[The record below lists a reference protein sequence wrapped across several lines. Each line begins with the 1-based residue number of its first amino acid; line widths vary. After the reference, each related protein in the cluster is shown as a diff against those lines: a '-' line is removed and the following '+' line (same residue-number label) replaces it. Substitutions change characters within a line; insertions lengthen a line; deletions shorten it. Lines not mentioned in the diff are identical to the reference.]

1 MKKIITALANPDVN
15 AELKK
20 NKTIEIVVKDIQYQ
34 EGVIEILE
42 ENSQID
48 YIILSAILEGK
59 YDIYTFVK
67 KIKMIN
73 PKIKIILILEKEN
86 SENTEKLIL
95 SGVSHIFYNNNVEIK
110 DILNI
115 VNNDK
120 ESDTE
125 KLKEE
130 LQEIKKLIIENNDKK
145 ENKKII
151 KSNKIK
157 KNQDNYNKRKI
168 FIKFNNYIKIIKS
181 KVFFTNKK
189 SNKQNTE
196 IISIL
201 GTAGVGKSIFAV
213 NLANSYVFSKKK
225 ILIIDFDILNNSL
238 HTILGIKKYSR
249 KIKEKLKNNN
259 LINNKINIE
268 ELIIKVTSKVDLIS
282 GINLIFDSKYKISSE
297 KVSYILKELKN
308 KYDVIIIDT
317 SSECFFD
324 YTKSI
329 IENSNINIFIVEANL
344 SELKKSKNLLN
355 LYINNWKIDK
365 KKINILFNKYN
376 KNSIYMEILK
386 NIFHDFN
393 ILGKLDFNDNY
404 NLIINKNGKNNNK
417 KIIKEYLNINNKLN
431 KI

>member
-1 MKKIITALANPDVN
+1 MKKIITALASPEVN
-15 AELKK
+15 IELKK
-20 NKTIEIVVKDIQYQ
+20 YKNIEIIGNDIQYQ
-34 EGVIEILE
+34 EGVIETLE
-42 ENSQID
+42 KNSQID

-59 YDIYTFVK
+59 YEIYTFVK

-95 SGVSHIFYNNNVEIK
+95 SGVSHIFYNNAEIK
-110 DILNI
+110 DILKI
-115 VNNDK
+115 INNNK
-120 ESDTE
+120 ENE
-125 KLKEE
+125 NEELKEE
-130 LQEIKKLIIENNDKK
+130 LQEIKKLLLENNKK
-145 ENKKII
+145 D
-151 KSNKIK
+151 NKITL
-157 KNQDNYNKRKI
+157 KNNKNLLKNKQKI
-168 FIKFNNYIKIIKS
+168 FIKFNKYIKILK
-181 KVFFTNKK
+181 NKLFI
-189 SNKQNTE
+189 NKEKNKRNSE
-196 IISIL
+196 IISVL
-201 GTAGVGKSIFAV
+201 GTAGVGKSVFTV
-213 NLANSYVFSKKK
+213 NLANSYIFSKNK

-238 HTILGIKKYSR
+238 HTILGIKKYSK
-249 KIKEKLKNNN
+249 KIREKLKNNN

-268 ELIIKVTSKVDLIS
+268 ELIIKVTNKIDLIS

-297 KVSYILKELKN
+297 KISDILKELKN

-324 YTKSI
+324 YTKNI
-329 IENSNINIFIVEANL
+329 IENSNINIFIAEANL
-344 SELKKSKNLLN
+344 SELKKSRNLLD
-355 LYINNWKIDK
+355 LYINKWKIDK

-404 NLIINKNGKNNNK
+404 NLIINKNGKNINK
-417 KIIKEYLNINNKLN
+417 KIAKEYLNINNKLN

>member
-1 MKKIITALANPDVN
+1 MKKIITALASPEVN
-15 AELKK
+15 IELKK
-20 NKTIEIVVKDIQYQ
+20 YKNIEIIGNDIQYQ
-34 EGVIEILE
+34 EGVIETLE
-42 ENSQID
+42 KNSQID

-59 YDIYTFVK
+59 YEIYTFVK

-95 SGVSHIFYNNNVEIK
+95 SGVSHIFYNNAEIK
-110 DILNI
+110 DILKI
-115 VNNDK
+115 INNNK
-120 ESDTE
+120 ENE
-125 KLKEE
+125 NEELKEE
-130 LQEIKKLIIENNDKK
+130 LQEIKKLLLENNKK
-145 ENKKII
+145 D
-151 KSNKIK
+151 NKITL
-157 KNQDNYNKRKI
+157 KNNKNLLKNKQKI
-168 FIKFNNYIKIIKS
+168 FIKFNKYIKILK
-181 KVFFTNKK
+181 NKLFI
-189 SNKQNTE
+189 NKEKNKRNSE
-196 IISIL
+196 IISVL
-201 GTAGVGKSIFAV
+201 GTAGVGKSVFTV
-213 NLANSYVFSKKK
+213 NLANSYIFSKNK

-238 HTILGIKKYSR
+238 HTILGIKKYSK
-249 KIKEKLKNNN
+249 KIREKLKNNN

-268 ELIIKVTSKVDLIS
+268 ELIIKVTNKIDLIS

-297 KVSYILKELKN
+297 KISDILKELKN

-324 YTKSI
+324 YTKNI
-329 IENSNINIFIVEANL
+329 IENSNINIFIAEANL
-344 SELKKSKNLLN
+344 SELKKSRNLLN
-355 LYINNWKIDK
+355 LYINKWKIDK

-404 NLIINKNGKNNNK
+404 NLIINKNGKNINK
-417 KIIKEYLNINNKLN
+417 KIAKEYLNINNKLN

>member
-1 MKKIITALANPDVN
+1 MKKIITALASPEVN
-15 AELKK
+15 IELKK
-20 NKTIEIVVKDIQYQ
+20 YKNIEIIGNDIQYQ
-34 EGVIEILE
+34 EGVIETLE
-42 ENSQID
+42 KNSQID

-59 YDIYTFVK
+59 YEIYTFVK

-95 SGVSHIFYNNNVEIK
+95 SGVSHIFYNNAEIK
-110 DILNI
+110 DILKI
-115 VNNDK
+115 INNNK
-120 ESDTE
+120 ENE
-125 KLKEE
+125 NEELKEE
-130 LQEIKKLIIENNDKK
+130 LQEIKKLLLENN
-145 ENKKII
+145 NKKD
-151 KSNKIK
+151 NKITL
-157 KNQDNYNKRKI
+157 KNNKNLLKNKQKI
-168 FIKFNNYIKIIKS
+168 FIKFNKYIKILK
-181 KVFFTNKK
+181 NKLFI
-189 SNKQNTE
+189 NKEKNKRNSE
-196 IISIL
+196 IISVL
-201 GTAGVGKSIFAV
+201 GTAGVGKSVFTV
-213 NLANSYVFSKKK
+213 NLANSYIFSKNK

-238 HTILGIKKYSR
+238 HTILGIKKYSK
-249 KIKEKLKNNN
+249 KIREKLKNNN

-268 ELIIKVTSKVDLIS
+268 ELIIKVTNKIDLIS

-297 KVSYILKELKN
+297 KISDILKELKN

-324 YTKSI
+324 YTKNI
-329 IENSNINIFIVEANL
+329 IENSNINIFIAEANL
-344 SELKKSKNLLN
+344 SELKKSRNLLN
-355 LYINNWKIDK
+355 LYINKWKIDK

-404 NLIINKNGKNNNK
+404 NLIINKNGKNINK
-417 KIIKEYLNINNKLN
+417 KIAKEYLNINNKLN

>member
-1 MKKIITALANPDVN
+1 MKKIITALASPEVN
-15 AELKK
+15 TELKK
-20 NKTIEIVVKDIQYQ
+20 YKNIEIIGNDIQYQ
-34 EGVIEILE
+34 EGVIETLE
-42 ENSQID
+42 KNSQID

-59 YDIYTFVK
+59 YEIYTFVK

-95 SGVSHIFYNNNVEIK
+95 SGVSHIFYNNAEIK
-110 DILNI
+110 DILKI
-115 VNNDK
+115 INNNK
-120 ESDTE
+120 ENE
-125 KLKEE
+125 NEELKEE
-130 LQEIKKLIIENNDKK
+130 LQEIKKLLLENNKK
-145 ENKKII
+145 D
-151 KSNKIK
+151 NKITL
-157 KNQDNYNKRKI
+157 KNNKNLLKNKQKI
-168 FIKFNNYIKIIKS
+168 FIKFNKYIKILK
-181 KVFFTNKK
+181 NKLFI
-189 SNKQNTE
+189 NKEKNKRNSE
-196 IISIL
+196 IISVL
-201 GTAGVGKSIFAV
+201 GTAGVGKSVFTV
-213 NLANSYVFSKKK
+213 NLANSYIFSKNK

-238 HTILGIKKYSR
+238 HTILGIKKYSK
-249 KIKEKLKNNN
+249 KIREKLKNNN

-268 ELIIKVTSKVDLIS
+268 ELIIKVTNKIDLIS

-297 KVSYILKELKN
+297 KISDILKELKN

-324 YTKSI
+324 YTKNI
-329 IENSNINIFIVEANL
+329 IENSNINIFIAEANL
-344 SELKKSKNLLN
+344 SELKKSRNLLN
-355 LYINNWKIDK
+355 LYINKWKIDK

-404 NLIINKNGKNNNK
+404 NLIINKNGKNINK
-417 KIIKEYLNINNKLN
+417 KIAKEYLNINNKLN